1 MDPQTA
7 LTTNIVL
14 VALSGMLAGC
24 FLAWALLP
32 SRSERRALRW
42 SENADLPLQESPI
55 ADRIVARLRQDAITA
70 ATGAAVGVALG
81 ALGLLSPVGKD
92 PDFPITF
99 LLPIMLT
106 VSALVSAAVGVRA
119 PLFAPDPLSRR
130 VARTRALTSADYLGV
145 TRRAIWLATAILS
158 LCAAIGAS
166 WLLLHPSPSFT
177 PGLAVAALVIGLL
190 GVSGVPLVHR
200 FERMLLERAQP
211 ASTPIE
217 LAWDD
222 LFRISTLHSVR
233 IACAAPG
240 VISAALVVTA
250 ITGDRFLASQIIVWS
265 LLALQL
271 VFPTTSPGLPARL
284 RPRPRLQS
292 VPAGSSLA

>member
-7 LTTNIVL
+7 LTTNVVIVT
-14 VALSGMLAGC
+14 LSGVLAGC
-24 FLAWALLP
+24 YLAWALLP
-32 SRSERRALRW
+32 SSSERRALRW

-55 ADRIVARLRQDAITA
+55 ADRIVARLRRDAITA
-70 ATGAAVGVALG
+70 AAGAAVGVALC
-81 ALGLLSPVGKD
+81 ALALLSPVGKD
-92 PDFPITF
+92 PNFPITF
-99 LLPIMLT
+99 LLPSMLT

-119 PLFAPDPLSRR
+119 HLFAPDPLSRR
-130 VARTRALTSADYLGV
+130 VARPRALTSADYLGF
-145 TRRAIWLATAILS
+145 TRRTLWLATAILS
-158 LCAAIGAS
+158 LCAVIWAS
-166 WLLLHPSPSFT
+166 WLLLHPAPSFT

-190 GVSGVPLVHR
+190 GVGGVPLVNR
-200 FERMLLERAQP
+200 FERALLERAQP

-222 LFRISTLHSVR
+222 LFRIATLHSVR

-240 VISAALVVTA
+240 VTSAALLLAA

-271 VFPTTSPGLPARL
+271 VFPTTSPGLPTRL
-284 RPRPRLQS
+284 RPRLQS
-292 VPAGSSLA
+292 APAGNSLA